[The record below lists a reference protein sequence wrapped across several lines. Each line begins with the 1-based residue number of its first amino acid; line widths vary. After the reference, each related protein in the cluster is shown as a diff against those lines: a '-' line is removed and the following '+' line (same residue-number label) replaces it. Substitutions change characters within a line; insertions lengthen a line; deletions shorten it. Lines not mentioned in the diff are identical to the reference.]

1 MLRARKPGS
10 TMGTPRFP
18 LVLVDVS
25 EPESDLA
32 SAKLFD
38 LGATGIEVRDAT
50 TLVKGKEGAET
61 LVASFADEE
70 AAARAA
76 TSLPEAWNPRCDAIV
91 GDAWRDE
98 YKKYFHPFE
107 LCAGIIVR
115 PPWEEYA
122 AKEGERVL
130 TLEPGRAFGTGLHET
145 TSLVA
150 EVLAAHAGEIR
161 GRWVLDVGTG
171 SGILAL
177 LALVLGA
184 SLARAI
190 DVDADAVHVAVEN
203 AEANG
208 LTDRLVADTAEL
220 SALTG
225 RYPVIVA
232 NIEATVLTELAP
244 LLAARAD
251 AGGLVVLSGLLGP
264 EVSAQLEGVRAAY
277 SRFQH
282 IETRTKG
289 DWAALVLR
297 APRDAR

>member
-1 MLRARKPGS
+1 
-10 TMGTPRFP
+10 MGAPRFP

-25 EPESDLA
+25 EAEADTA

-50 TLVKGKEGAET
+50 TLAKGKEGGET
-61 LVASFADEE
+61 LVASFEDED
-70 AAARAA
+70 AAALAA
-76 TSLPEAWNPRCDAIV
+76 LSLPEAWSPRRDAIV

-107 LCAGIIVR
+107 LCAGVVVR
-115 PPWEEYA
+115 PPWEAYDP
-122 AKEGERVL
+122 KEGERVL

-150 EVLAAHAGEIR
+150 EVLAARKEELR
-161 GRWVLDVGTG
+161 GRRVLDVGTG

-184 SLARAI
+184 KSARAI
-190 DVDADAVHVAVEN
+190 DVDADAVRVAEEN
-203 AEANG
+203 AETNG

-220 SALTG
+220 CTLAD

-232 NIEATVLTELAP
+232 NIEANVLTDLAP
-244 LLAARAD
+244 LIAAHAE
-251 AGGLVVLSGLLGP
+251 GGALVVLSGLLGP
-264 EVSAQLEGVRAAY
+264 KVSAQLEAVHAAY
-277 SRFQH
+277 ARFLH
-282 IETRTKG
+282 VETRLKG
-289 DWAALVLR
+289 EWAALVLR
-297 APRDAR
+297 APPDAP

>member
-1 MLRARKPGS
+1 V
-10 TMGTPRFP
+10 TTPRFP

-25 EPESDLA
+25 EDEADAA
-32 SAKLFD
+32 SARLFD

-50 TLVKGKEGAET
+50 TLVKGKEGGET
-61 LVASFADEE
+61 LIASFDDEE
-70 AAARAA
+70 TAAQAARN
-76 TSLPEAWNPRCDAIV
+76 LPETWNPRRDAVV

-107 LCAGIIVR
+107 LCPGVIVR
-115 PPWEEYA
+115 PPWEAYA

-150 EVLAAHAGEIR
+150 EVLSSHQAELR
-161 GRWVLDVGTG
+161 GRTILDVGTG

-184 SLARAI
+184 ERARAV
-190 DVDADAVHVAVEN
+190 DVDADAVRVAEEN

-208 LTDRLVADTAEL
+208 LSDRLVADTAEL
-220 SALTG
+220 GTLTD

-232 NIEATVLTELAP
+232 NIEAGVLTELAP
-244 LLAARAD
+244 LLALRAQEG
-251 AGGLVVLSGLLGP
+251 ALVVLSGLLGP
-264 EVSAQLEGVRAAY
+264 VVSGQLEGVLAAY
-277 SRFQH
+277 ARFLH
-282 IETRTKG
+282 VETRTKG
-289 DWAALVLR
+289 EWVALLLR
-297 APRDAR
+297 APRDALP